1 MQVKLWVKMMLLT
14 ELDIRV
20 LQHLDFGVVQNS
32 RPVLDCMVSIASG
45 TSILTAEGAA
55 RAGLSRDTTSTSE
68 SSDSPVS
75 EYSPDSPSDV
85 SRIKHKASSV
95 LSFLPL
101 ISK

>member
-1 MQVKLWVKMMLLT
+1 MQVKLLVKMMLPT
-14 ELDIRV
+14 GTGHRSAAASR
-20 LQHLDFGVVQNS
+20 FRSCTKS
-32 RPVLDCMVSIASG
+32 RPVLDCMMSIASE

-55 RAGLSRDTTSTSE
+55 GVGPSRDTTSTSE